1 MARKEVMDKAKEL
14 TEEVMELVCE
24 YVEKNRARRKFNQG
38 DFCRE
43 VGLSVFTFRSQ
54 ARSERGR
61 MNLNTACILL
71 DAIGYELKIVKKE
84 DKEIVKLMKE
94 KSEMGKKRYYMRKH
108 GRKFEI
114 CDSETNMRVKG
125 EPLFLLY
132 EKAVWRLNELNGTE
146 NEGFEPLE

>member
-1 MARKEVMDKAKEL
+1 MRVCGEEQGETEVQPRRFLQGGGAFGVHVQKSG
-14 TEEVMELVCE
+14 TE
-24 YVEKNRARRKFNQG
+24 RARE
-38 DFCRE
+38 DE
-43 VGLSVFTFRSQ
+43 P
-54 ARSERGR
+54 EY
-61 MNLNTACILL
+61 ACILL

-94 KSEMGKKRYYMRKH
+94 KSEMSKKRYYMRKH

-125 EPLFLLY
+125 EPLIISY
-132 EKAVWRLNELNGTE
+132 EKAIWRLNELNGTE